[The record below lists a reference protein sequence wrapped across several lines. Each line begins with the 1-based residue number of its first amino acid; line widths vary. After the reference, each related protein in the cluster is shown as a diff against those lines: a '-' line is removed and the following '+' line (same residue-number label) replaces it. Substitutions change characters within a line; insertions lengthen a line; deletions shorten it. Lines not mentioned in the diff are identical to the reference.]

1 MGQDCAVEPGVEL
14 PQLVVHHDGVVVL
27 LQVGVA
33 VRPGGQ
39 AWGHDVI
46 YTSIQRSAEATN
58 NLFVRPPYTNSNK
71 KKYRD
76 RIEKNTYKQIQTYL

>member
-1 MGQDCAVEPGVEL
+1 MGQDGAVEPGVEL
-14 PQLVVHHDGVVVL
+14 PQLVVRHDGVVVL

-33 VRPGGQ
+33 VRPRGQ

-71 KKYRD
+71 KN
-76 RIEKNTYKQIQTYL
+76 IEIELKKNTYKQIQTY